1 MYMCMMCREREL
13 ICSLNPATYRATE
26 LPGRPATRRALSGS
40 RDDQSPVFFRVVALL
55 ENCRERWS
63 DGSLYPRKLYH
74 HTTTLQY
81 VYLAS

>member
-1 MYMCMMCREREL
+1 MYMLMCMMCREREL

-40 RDDQSPVFFRVVALL
+40 RDDQRQSPVFFRVVALL

-63 DGSLYPRKLYH
+63 DGSLENC
-74 HTTTLQY
+74 TTTPPPY